1 MGSAMARNLLV
12 GGHEVRVWNRTREK
26 AEPLAEAGARVCAT
40 PAEAASGAE
49 AVITMLAD
57 GAAVEAAMVGGGA
70 LDALPLDALWVQ
82 MSTVGV
88 AATER
93 LLRLAAGAGAVFL
106 DAPVLGSKAQA
117 EAGELV
123 VLASGLR
130 EAGKRARPFFDVL
143 ARKTV
148 WLGEAGL
155 GTRLKLVVNTW
166 VLVTVENVAETVA
179 LAEALG
185 LDPGRF
191 FEAIEGAPF
200 DMAYAHAKGAKILER
215 DFSPQFPLELAA
227 KDLRLVLEAAEDEV
241 KVAAAAVTLAQFERA
256 LELGHGREDS
266 SAAWFATQARA
277 SASEAASSSAGT
289 PSASERENGSLRSP
303 RR

>member
-1 MGSAMARNLLV
+1 
-12 GGHEVRVWNRTREK
+12 
-26 AEPLAEAGARVCAT
+26 
-40 PAEAASGAE
+40 
-49 AVITMLAD
+49 
-57 GAAVEAAMVGGGA
+57 MVGGGA
-70 LDALPLDALWVQ
+70 LDALPQDALWLQ

-93 LLRLAAGAGAVFL
+93 LRRLAADAGAVLL

-123 VLASGLR
+123 VLASGAPDA
-130 EAGKRARPFFDVL
+130 EPRARPFFEVL

-148 WLGEAGL
+148 WLGETGL

-185 LDPGRF
+185 LDPGRL

-200 DMAYAHAKGAKILER
+200 DMAYAHAKGAKIVER
-215 DFSPQFPLELAA
+215 EFSPQFPLELAA
-227 KDLRLVLEAAEDEV
+227 KDLRLVLEAADGGV
-241 KVAAAAVTLAQFERA
+241 DLAAARATLAQFERA
-256 LELGHGREDS
+256 VELGHGDQDS
-266 SAAWFATQARA
+266 SAAWFATQTRA
-277 SASEAASSSAGT
+277 SASDAASSSAGT
-289 PSASERENGSLRSP
+289 PSASERENGSSRSP